1 MLNDLKRIATSKTV
15 ANREFQR
22 QHCKNLQRHGQPST
36 FEKNS
41 TLKKNAL
48 ANYNAG
54 VVGSCTYI
62 TKSLDWL
69 RIHFRI

>member
-41 TLKKNAL
+41 TLKKTL
-48 ANYNAG
+48 
-54 VVGSCTYI
+54 
-62 TKSLDWL
+62 
-69 RIHFRI
+69 